1 MNEPLWLGSAL
12 IVAVHESQLAEHG
25 GAAGIRDAGLLASAL
40 ARPRQLWN
48 YGEPPPDMATLAA
61 AYGFGIA
68 RNHPFVDGNKRS
80 ALVAMETFLNINGW
94 ELDASNVECVS
105 EILSLAAGDVTEAE
119 LAAWLRS
126 HLSPV

>member
-1 MNEPLWLGSAL
+1 MNEPTWLESAL

-25 GAAGIRDAGLLASAL
+25 GAAGIRDSGLLASAL
-40 ARPRQLWN
+40 ARPQQLWS
-48 YGEPPPDMATLAA
+48 YGDPPPDMATLAA

-94 ELDASNVECVS
+94 ELNASNVECVS
-105 EILSLAAGDVTEAE
+105 EILSLAAGEVTEGQ
-119 LAAWLRS
+119 LAAWLRARTAAI
-126 HLSPV
+126 